1 MTGQKILEP
10 SQMTVSVTV
19 VQAGKPDI
27 ILKCPG
33 MLLIFISLGLLEF
46 FWSLFYLGYSVSLN
60 SYLQNGDLDRDS
72 QWRLTWSA
80 DLIHLVDIFCNHN
93 YSSSSYKW

>member
-1 MTGQKILEP
+1 MQDFSLTYTFFRGSKSQMTGQKILEP

-33 MLLIFISLGLLEF
+33 MFLISITFQLLEF
-46 FWSLFYLGYSVSLN
+46 FLSPILIGSSVSLN
-60 SYLQNGDLDRDS
+60 SFELPVISIDTLNEVSPYHY
-72 QWRLTWSA
+72 
-80 DLIHLVDIFCNHN
+80 I
-93 YSSSSYKW
+93 